1 MIRNVKFFK
10 VEDIALAVV
19 PDNSDDLELFSTYI
33 LNLKEED
40 LQNVLIRARGV
51 GEIEGKNLQTATL
64 TVLLENVAGGT
75 FVKIDS
81 FEKEA
86 TALSN
91 EYWISFRQ
99 NGYMYDKKYVFVA
112 ESIVEDNFS
121 DLPLMNCKGVII
133 R

>member
-1 MIRNVKFFK
+1 MIRNVKFLK
-10 VEDIALAVV
+10 VENIALAVV

-33 LNLKEED
+33 INLKEED

-112 ESIVEDNFS
+112 ESIVEDNFT

-133 R
+133 H